1 MSKDT
6 RMRNKTFS
14 KIVTAGLLSSAAFS
28 TFAWNHG
35 ISLGYGGGS
44 DIRHHTDTNS
54 GAFLSGEITSIKQ
67 KDWVNITL
75 NGSLGQ
81 FYSSWIANKDLFTAA
96 ASVAFR
102 FYPVQMAYTHPFF
115 LASIGPAYLSNTQ
128 FGRNTQAANFA
139 LQSIVGAGL
148 EFGKAKRVDL
158 NMRLIHYSNAY
169 TMHPNEGFNIFYVVS
184 LGYLF

>member
-1 MSKDT
+1 
-6 RMRNKTFS
+6 MRNRILS
-14 KIVTAGLLSSAAFS
+14 KIATVCLLSSAAFS
-28 TFAWNHG
+28 AFSWNHG

-67 KDWVNITL
+67 KDWVNITF

-81 FYSSWIANKDLFTAA
+81 FYSSWVANKDLFTAA
-96 ASVAFR
+96 ASLAFR
-102 FYPVQMAYTHPFF
+102 FYPFHTTYTHPFF
-115 LASIGPAYLSNTQ
+115 LASAGPAYLSNTD
-128 FGRNTQAANFA
+128 FGRNKQAANFA
-139 LQSIVGAGL
+139 AQSILGAGV
-148 EFGKAKRVDL
+148 EIGKAKRVDL

>member
-1 MSKDT
+1 
-6 RMRNKTFS
+6 MRNINFS
-14 KIVTAGLLSSAAFS
+14 KTVVFCSLLSVAFS
-28 TFAWNHG
+28 AFSWTHG

-54 GAFLSGEITSIKQ
+54 GAFLSGEIASIKQ
-67 KDWVNITL
+67 KDWVNITF

-81 FYSSWIANKDLFTAA
+81 FYSSWVANKDLFTAA

-102 FYPVQMAYTHPFF
+102 FYPMQTDYTHPFF

-139 LQSIVGAGL
+139 LQSIVGAGV
-148 EFGKAKRVDL
+148 EIGKAKRVDL

-169 TMHPNEGFNIFYVVS
+169 TMQPNQGFNIFYVVS